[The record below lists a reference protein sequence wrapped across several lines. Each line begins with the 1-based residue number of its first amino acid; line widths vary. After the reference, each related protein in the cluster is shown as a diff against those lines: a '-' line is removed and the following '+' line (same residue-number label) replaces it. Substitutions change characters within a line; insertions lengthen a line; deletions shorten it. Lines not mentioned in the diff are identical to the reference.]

1 MTSST
6 ARADNPHHPGKPF
19 FPCRPAGLDEVGAEP
34 YAYRT
39 EAVLPCSPAALLDVF
54 EDPKSWPVWA
64 VGIKKVEWTS
74 PQPYGVGTTR
84 TVTFADGTEV
94 YERFIAWERGRE
106 MAFVLEGLTNPIF
119 ESFGERYTVRDVGG
133 GRCHLV
139 WTVVYA
145 PGGGFARAHPWV
157 KPAMRLAFK
166 LYLYRLRRYVEKGSR
181 GQGAKG

>member
-1 MTSST
+1 MTPSAVST
-6 ARADNPHHPGKPF
+6 DNPHHPGKPF

-39 EAVLPCSPAALLDVF
+39 EVVLPCSPEALFDVF

-64 VGIKKVEWTS
+64 VGIKNVEWTS
-74 PQPYGVGTTR
+74 PKPYGVGTTR

-94 YERFIAWERGRE
+94 YERFVGWERGRE

-166 LYLYRLRRYVEKGSR
+166 LYLHRLRRWVEKGSR
-181 GQGAKG
+181 GRGSKG